1 MPGRLKDKIAI
12 ITGAGQGIGAATA
25 RCFAAE
31 GARVVVAEINP
42 ETGKAMAAE
51 LTRNGRDGDLRA
63 HGCMRPEFRR
73 AHDGNDAIG
82 SGNA

>member
-31 GARVVVAEINP
+31 GACVAVAEINA
-42 ETGKAMAAE
+42 ETGATMAAE
-51 LTRNGRDGDLRA
+51 LTAQGAQALFIQTDVTDLVV
-63 HGCMRPEFRR
+63 
-73 AHDGNDAIG
+73 
-82 SGNA
+82 